1 MFCTMKGRTMKNA
14 LVTVVAALTA
24 VSAFAADAYIES
36 DGTTGIST
44 GYKLKPASR
53 IEVDFALTTTTE
65 QTQGA
70 RLFGADYNT
79 TTLKIALGFYI
90 SANNNNP
97 CWVVGYG
104 SAASGWS
111 AGWIKNSGGDFLY
124 LDTARHTMTYDYP
137 AKRHTFYT
145 AGTAIAWQTDSKS
158 YPDEATQPFAIF
170 AAKNASGFENPCK
183 AKIYGVK
190 IYEKAGDDYTLVHD
204 FVPCLSTGRP
214 GLRDDVAIPGFKDL
228 VTGDF
233 ICNDAAAANFAS
245 GGDGVLVEEC
255 PGFVATG
262 TATDKQ
268 FIDTLYYAT
277 DQTRCE
283 LDYSLQEI
291 PTTGSG
297 WFFSAS
303 GAENSAYFGMYINKN
318 ATAFG
323 RHNGTSWATVSSA
336 EAAVLNV
343 RRTAILDYPENKM
356 FVMSGTVTNFESS
369 ANAVAGKTFNTGPVR
384 LGANYNGSS
393 EFGSFKI
400 YGFRVFEKS
409 SGQYVQT
416 RNFVPCWRDGVSG
429 LKDTFTGLF
438 VSYPGTLGT
447 KLAYGGGIA
456 VEANPYIETD
466 KTYKQYLDTGYK
478 PINTTRFELDYALTA
493 TRPSGTWVLFRGN
506 NSAYFGMY
514 NNADGF
520 GFINGNGWKKSVT
533 TTTLADATGIR
544 RTAIL
549 DNPADLASLVTAGV
563 TNGSMSCTDKLPT
576 TAGGTAVTLSE
587 SEGFSASEYSSLR
600 IYACRIYENNVPVH
614 EFLPAVQDGVPGL
627 QDQLSSA
634 FLPVLS
640 KGSSNPYVYGGVF
653 PAAISAPSSHV
664 AWGQTLVLTAS
675 APGAVSYR
683 WLCNGEEIEGGTDG
697 HLTVAWRRCPEER
710 DSFQAIAVFS
720 VDGLTVEGEPTAA
733 FSVEYGRR
741 GFVMIVQ

>member
-1 MFCTMKGRTMKNA
+1 MKNIHLFALAA
-14 LVTVVAALTA
+14 LVALPL
-24 VSAFAADAYIES
+24 FAEDPYIVS

-44 GYKLKPASR
+44 GYRLKPNTR
-53 IEVDFALTTTTE
+53 IAIDFALTNAALPT
-65 QTQGA
+65 GG

-79 TTLKIALGFYI
+79 TALKIALGFYI
-90 SANNNNP
+90 GGNGGDV
-97 CWVVGYG
+97 CWVFGFG
-104 SAASGWS
+104 SEASGWTG
-111 AGWIKNSGGDFLY
+111 GWVKDAQGNYLF
-124 LDTARHTMTYDYP
+124 LDTDRHTVEYDF
-137 AKRHTFYT
+137 AAHRHTYYT
-145 AGTAIAWQTDSKS
+145 GGTAIGWQTEDKT
-158 YPDEATQPFAIF
+158 YTEEATQPIAIY
-170 AAKNASGFENPCK
+170 AAKNASGFEHPVP

-190 IYEKAGDDYTLVHD
+190 IYEKVGGDYTLVHD

-245 GGDGVLVEEC
+245 GGGGLLVEEC
-255 PGFVATG
+255 PGYVATG

-283 LDYSLQEI
+283 LDYSLLEI

-303 GAENSAYFGMYINKN
+303 GAENGAYFGMYINKN

-323 RHNGTSWATVSSA
+323 RHNGMSWATVSSA

-343 RRTAILDYPENKM
+343 RRTAILDYPANKM
-356 FVMSGTVTNFESS
+356 FVMSGTVTNFEGS

-409 SGQYVQT
+409 GGEYVQT
-416 RNFVPCWRDGVSG
+416 RNFMPCWRDGVPG
-429 LKDTFTGLF
+429 LRDTITGVF

-447 KLAYGGGIA
+447 KLGYGGDIA

-466 KTYKQYLDTGYK
+466 KNYKQYLDTGYK
-478 PINTTRFELDYALTA
+478 PINTTRFELDYTLTA

-549 DNPADLASLVTAGV
+549 DNVADLASLVTAGV
-563 TNGSMSCTDKLPT
+563 TNGTMSCTDKLPA

-600 IYACRIYENNVPVH
+600 IYACRIFENNIPVH

-653 PAAISAPSSHV
+653 PAAISAPSTHV

-683 WLCNGEEIEGGTDG
+683 WLCNGEEIQGGTDG
-697 HLTVAWRRCPEER
+697 HLTVAWRKCPDMH
-710 DSFQAIAVFS
+710 DSFQAIALFS
-720 VDGLTVEGEPTAA
+720 VDGQTVEGEPTAP

>member
-1 MFCTMKGRTMKNA
+1 MKNV
-14 LVTVVAALTA
+14 LVTVVAALAA
-24 VSAFAADAYIES
+24 VSVFAADAYIES
-36 DGTTGIST
+36 DGTSGIST
-44 GYKLKPASR
+44 GYRIKPISR
-53 IEVDFALTTTTE
+53 IEVDFALPTTV
-65 QTQGA
+65 QTNNA

-79 TTLKIALGFYI
+79 TTLKLALGFYI

-97 CWVVGYG
+97 CWVVGFG
-104 SAASGWS
+104 SASSGWS
-111 AGWIKNSGGDFLY
+111 AGWIRDSGGDFLY

-137 AKRHTFYT
+137 AQRHTYYT
-145 AGTAIAWQTDSKS
+145 AGTAIAWQTDTKS

-233 ICNDAAAANFAS
+233 ICNDAAAPNFAS

-255 PGFVATG
+255 PGYVATG

-268 FIDTLYYAT
+268 FIDTLYHAT

-291 PTTGSG
+291 PTSGSG

-303 GAENSAYFGMYINKN
+303 GAENGAYFGMFVNKN

-323 RHNGTSWATVSSA
+323 RHNGTGWANVSSS

-343 RRTAILDYPENKM
+343 RRTAILDYPANKM
-356 FVMSGTVTNFESS
+356 LVLSGAVTNFEAS
-369 ANAVAGKTFNTGPVR
+369 ANAVAGKTYNTGPVR

-400 YGFRVFEKS
+400 YGFRIFEKS
-409 SGQYVQT
+409 GGEYVQT
-416 RNFVPCWRDGVSG
+416 RNFMPCWRDGVPG
-429 LKDTFTGLF
+429 LKDTITGVF

-447 KLAYGGGIA
+447 KLAYGGNIA
-456 VEANPYIETD
+456 VEANPYIQTD
-466 KTYKQYLDTGYK
+466 ATYKQYLDTLYTPQK
-478 PINTTRFELDYALTA
+478 LTRCEVDFALAAARTPSDSA
-493 TRPSGTWVLFRGN
+493 TWYMFCGRNSNVWGAFN
-506 NSAYFGMY
+506 NKS
-514 NNADGF
+514 GF
-520 GFINGNGWKKSVT
+520 GYYNGSWKTGKT
-533 TTTLADATGIR
+533 TTTLADAIGIR
-544 RTAIL
+544 RTAIV
-549 DNPADLASLVTAGV
+549 DNVANVGALVTAGV
-563 TNGSMSCTDKLPT
+563 TNGWDSVSANNTGTLASDLSIKICSKHDA
-576 TAGGTAVTLSE
+576 AG
-587 SEGFSASEYSSLR
+587 EYGSFR

-614 EFLPAVQDGVPGL
+614 AFLPAVQDGVPGL
-627 QDQLSSA
+627 QDQLTDT
-634 FLPVLS
+634 FLPVVRY
-640 KGSSNPYVYGGVF
+640 GSGNNPYVYGGVF

-664 AWGQTLVLTAS
+664 AWGQTRVLTAS

-683 WLCNGEEIEGGTDG
+683 WLCNGEEIRGGTDG
-697 HLTVAWRRCPEER
+697 HLTVAWRKCPEER

-733 FSVEYGRR
+733 FPVEYGRR
-741 GFVMIVQ
+741 GFVVIVK

>member
-1 MFCTMKGRTMKNA
+1 MKNIHLFA
-14 LVTVVAALTA
+14 LASLVALPL
-24 VSAFAADAYIES
+24 FAEDPYIES
-36 DGTTGIST
+36 DGTSGIST
-44 GYKLKPASR
+44 GYRLKPNTRVA
-53 IEVDFALTTTTE
+53 VDFALTNAALPAA
-65 QTQGA
+65 G

-79 TTLKIALGFYI
+79 IALKIALGFYI
-90 SANNNNP
+90 GGNGGDV
-97 CWVVGYG
+97 CWVFGFG
-104 SAASGWS
+104 SEASGWA
-111 AGWIKNSGGDFLY
+111 AGWVKDAQGNFLL
-124 LDTARHTMTYDYP
+124 LDTARHTVEYDF
-137 AKRHTFYT
+137 AAHRHTYYT
-145 AGTAIAWQTDSKS
+145 GGTAIAWQTEDKT
-158 YPDEATQPFAIF
+158 YTDEATQPIAIF
-170 AAKNASGFENPCK
+170 AAKNASGFEHPVP

-190 IYEKAGDDYTLVHD
+190 IYEKVGGEYELVHD
-204 FVPCLSTGRP
+204 FVPCVSTGRP
-214 GLRDDVAIPGFKDL
+214 GLRDDVAIPGFRDL

-233 ICNDAAAANFAS
+233 IGNDAAAANFSA
-245 GGDGVLVEEC
+245 GGDGVLVEKC
-255 PGFVATG
+255 PGYVATG

-268 FIDTLYYAT
+268 FIDTLYHAT

-291 PTTGSG
+291 PTAGSG

-303 GAENSAYFGMYINKN
+303 GAENGAYYGMYINKN

-343 RRTAILDYPENKM
+343 RRTAILDYPANKM
-356 FVMSGTVTNFESS
+356 FVMSGTVTNFEGS

-400 YGFRVFEKS
+400 YGFRAFEKS
-409 SGQYVQT
+409 GGDYVQT
-416 RNFVPCWRDGVSG
+416 RKFVPCWRDGVPG
-429 LKDTFTGLF
+429 LRDTLTGLF

-447 KLAYGGGIA
+447 KLAYGGAIA

-466 KTYKQYLDTGYK
+466 KNYKQYLDTGYK

-506 NSAYFGMY
+506 NSAYFGVY
-514 NNADGF
+514 NNGSGL
-520 GFINGNGWKKSVT
+520 GFINGNGWKSGVT

-549 DNPADLASLVTAGV
+549 DNVADLATLVTAGI
-563 TNGSMSCTDKLPT
+563 TNGSMSCTDKLPA

-600 IYACRIYENNVPVH
+600 IYACRIFENNVPVH

-627 QDQLSSA
+627 QDQLSST
-634 FLPVLS
+634 FIPVLS
-640 KGSSNPYVYGGVF
+640 KGSTNPYVYGGVF
-653 PAAISAPSSHV
+653 PAAISAPSTHV

-683 WLCNGEEIEGGTDG
+683 WLCNGEEIQGGTDG
-697 HLTVAWRRCPEER
+697 HLTVAWRKCPEER

-720 VDGLTVEGEPTAA
+720 VDGLTVEGEPTGA
-733 FSVEYGRR
+733 FSIEYGRR